1 MKIITYIAVS
11 LLAVSAASMRAGSAQ
26 ENWNKDCAQCHGK
39 TGAADTK
46 MGKKLNA
53 KDLTDA
59 KTQAGFTDAEAAKAI
74 KEGMKENGKTVMKA
88 FGDKLSDEEVAAL
101 VAYVRTLKK

>member
-11 LLAVSAASMRAGSAQ
+11 LLAVSAASVRAGSAQ

-46 MGKKLNA
+46 MGQKL
-53 KDLTDA
+53 TPRISP
-59 KTQAGFTDAEAAKAI
+59 TEGAG
-74 KEGMKENGKTVMKA
+74 V
-88 FGDKLSDEEVAAL
+88 LH
-101 VAYVRTLKK
+101 

>member
-11 LLAVSAASMRAGSAQ
+11 LLAVSAASVRAGSAQ

-53 KDLTDA
+53 KDLTDR
-59 KTQAGFTDAEAAKAI
+59 
-74 KEGMKENGKTVMKA
+74 EGPGELHRRRSRQGHQ
-88 FGDKLSDEEVAAL
+88 GRDEGEW
-101 VAYVRTLKK
+101 

>member
-1 MKIITYIAVS
+1 MKIVTYIAVS
-11 LLAVSAASMRAGSAQ
+11 LLAVSAASVRAGSAQ

-53 KDLTDA
+53 KNLTDA
-59 KTQAGFTDAEAAKAI
+59 KTQAGFTDADATKAI
-74 KEGMKENGKTVMKA
+74 KEGIKEDGKSKMKA

>member
-1 MKIITYIAVS
+1 MKIIVFISLS
-11 LLAVSAASMRAGSAQ
+11 LLAVSTASLRAADAKG
-26 ENWNKDCAQCHGK
+26 NWEKNCMQCHGP

-53 KDLTDA
+53 KNLTDP
-59 KTQAGFTDAEAAKAI
+59 KVQASFTDADAAKAI

-88 FGDKLSDEEVAAL
+88 FGDKLSDADIKAL
-101 VAYVRTLKK
+101 VTYVRSLKK

>member
-1 MKIITYIAVS
+1 MKITTSIAVS
-11 LLAVSAASMRAGSAQ
+11 LLAVSAVSVRAGSAQ
-26 ENWNKDCAQCHGK
+26 ENWDKNCAQCHGK

-59 KTQAGFTDAEAAKAI
+59 KTQASFTDAEAAKAI
-74 KEGMKENGKTVMKA
+74 KEGLKENGKTMMKA
-88 FGDKLSDEEVAAL
+88 FGDKLSDEEVTAL